1 MDLNKACKCYL
12 NFQVNKFGLKYNQLK
27 NSVELFR
34 NDINLGVDVKNIP
47 PFLTPAIEINVDNCK
62 IQLSLLNYHHESTIG
77 PFMESAWYFLIF
89 TDFPLF
95 AVIFEYGYF
104 LDR

>member
-1 MDLNKACKCYL
+1 MNQLNLSQRNKLWRKNGEKKKNMDLNKACKCYL

-62 IQLSLLNYHHESTIG
+62 IQLLNNNIQQEK
-77 PFMESAWYFLIF
+77 IF
-89 TDFPLF
+89 
-95 AVIFEYGYF
+95 I
-104 LDR
+104 